1 MAKFRT
7 TIKHKEGSSIE
18 LYGLEIALNPDESGF
33 CEFDVPDERDD
44 VIERL
49 KAIPEGFALAGA
61 ETKAAEQPAEDVVI
75 QDFDGNEI
83 NLTKMDLDGLKDLAE
98 QMGLKVHHKAKAE
111 TVRGQIVE
119 FVKG

>member
-18 LYGLEIALNPDESGF
+18 LFGLEIALNPDESGF

-49 KAIPEGFALAGA
+49 KAIPEGFALIGA
-61 ETKAAEQPAEDVVI
+61 ETKPTASTEDVVI
-75 QDFDGNEI
+75 QDPEGKEI
-83 NLTKMDLDGLKDLAE
+83 NLSKMDLESLKALAKE
-98 QMGLKVHHKAKAE
+98 MGLTVHHKAKAD
-111 TVRGQIVE
+111 TIRGQIVE
-119 FVKG
+119 FVKGQ